1 MLRAPDLHF
10 PKESVST
17 LTAKSAP
24 CSETIIHRT
33 IFIGERSSSEL
44 RNRASPDGRSRPPVR
59 RLHRAHLRRFVGK
72 ETLRK
77 DRVTVCLL
85 CATRWGRKWVENNKW
100 IAQWPEGRGRSR
112 CYREATTVR
121 YIVQLYG
128 VMSYS
133 APAGIFKIKLLERQR
148 MWFAQTSEIG
158 TLRLPRSIL
167 RHTAFYL
174 TFQQFLTRDCMSKT
188 TPLNG
193 SHQINLG
200 LHLSFAPSST
210 HCVLLFTQLKHC
222 SWAKV
227 RSIC

>member
-59 RLHRAHLRRFVGK
+59 RLHRAHLRRFVRK

-85 CATRWGRKWVENNKW
+85 CVTRWGRRCVENNKW

-121 YIVQLYG
+121 YIVQLHG

-133 APAGIFKIKLLERQR
+133 APAAIFKIKLLQRQR

-158 TLRLPRSIL
+158 TLRLPRSIS

-174 TFQQFLTRDCMSKT
+174 TFS
-188 TPLNG
+188 
-193 SHQINLG
+193 
-200 LHLSFAPSST
+200 A
-210 HCVLLFTQLKHC
+210 
-222 SWAKV
+222 V
-227 RSIC
+227 RNPWLYEQDYAIKR

>member
-17 LTAKSAP
+17 LTAKSAL

-59 RLHRAHLRRFVGK
+59 RLHRAHLRK
-72 ETLRK
+72 ETL
-77 DRVTVCLL
+77 TVCLL
-85 CATRWGRKWVENNKW
+85 CVTRWGRKCAENNKW

-121 YIVQLYG
+121 YIVQLHG

-133 APAGIFKIKLLERQR
+133 APAVIFKIKLLQRQR
-148 MWFAQTSEIG
+148 MWFAQTSEIR
-158 TLRLPRSIL
+158 TLRLPRSIS

-174 TFQQFLTRDCMSKT
+174 TFS
-188 TPLNG
+188 
-193 SHQINLG
+193 
-200 LHLSFAPSST
+200 A
-210 HCVLLFTQLKHC
+210 
-222 SWAKV
+222 V
-227 RSIC
+227 RNPWLYEQDYTIKR